1 MFNMRLMAISSG
13 LILAGAVGAM
23 AAQPADRGPTPGL
36 GWGPGGKGSVGTPAP
51 VAGVGLFGI
60 AVAGGVT
67 YLVFRRRRKPE
78 QADTQER
85 PGR

>member
-1 MFNMRLMAISSG
+1 MFNIRG
-13 LILAGAVGAM
+13 LVLSASLIFAGAVGAM

-51 VAGVGLFGI
+51 VAGVGLVGV

-67 YLVFRRRRKPE
+67 YLVSAAA
-78 QADTQER
+78 QVGAN
-85 PGR
+85 